1 MTVMLQAGSFADARL
16 LCHAKE
22 RRCHASRVRLVLR
35 VALQQ
40 SRRAAHAAEPRHGP
54 RQALQA
60 MRRCFVGGGEVNP
73 PCPPVGVAQLLEP
86 RRGGRPRCEQCIDT
100 GVQLRDAGA
109 QLGPQRLARLLAPL
123 LTPQGPCPPGR
134 GRRAVRRH
142 GRRRRW
148 HVQRECELVG
158 DDVPPGRILVCLLQH
173 GTPSGCIGGVAP
185 KTRRRARLERVAVP
199 SGAVRQD
206 EARGVVS
213 GRMRCT
219 RIRAA
224 HLAVC
229 VPRPACV
236 WRRPQPPATQLHQ
249 PRDVSCAH
257 AARRHDAHAG
267 HVQLYEVLARMHHDV
282 RAPRYSPHTPR
293 HDAVGDILPRVLY
306 AEQHHMAAACADQE
320 PGRRSRVWLPCET
333 RAVPR
338 HVVVVTQAGHVDVAQ
353 TRRARIQTHAAS
365 CIDRR

>member
-1 MTVMLQAGSFADARL
+1 MAGTAGTAPPLGCGGAVDGGAGRG
-16 LCHAKE
+16 
-22 RRCHASRVRLVLR
+22 RGGVR
-35 VALQQ
+35 A
-40 SRRAAHAAEPRHGP
+40 
-54 RQALQA
+54 
-60 MRRCFVGGGEVNP
+60 GG
-73 PCPPVGVAQLLEP
+73 
-86 RRGGRPRCEQCIDT
+86 RGGRHPSPRPWLGRSLRRTCGRDST
-100 GVQLRDAGA
+100 GCWWCRRSRCSFAG
-109 QLGPQRLARLLAPL
+109 
-123 LTPQGPCPPGR
+123 
-134 GRRAVRRH
+134 RRH

-185 KTRRRARLERVAVP
+185 KTRRRTRLQRVAVP
-199 SGAVRQD
+199 ARAVRQD

-213 GRMRCT
+213 GRMRCV
-219 RIRAA
+219 RVCAA
-224 HLAVC
+224 HRAVL

-236 WRRPQPPATQLHQ
+236 RRRPQPPATQLHQ

-333 RAVPR
+333 RALPR

>member
-123 LTPQGPCPPGR
+123 LTPQRPCPPGR
-134 GRRAVRRH
+134 GRSPS
-142 GRRRRW
+142 
-148 HVQRECELVG
+148 VG
-158 DDVPPGRILVCLLQH
+158 TR
-173 GTPSGCIGGVAP
+173 GGVGGMCSVNASLWVM
-185 KTRRRARLERVAVP
+185 TYRQ
-199 SGAVRQD
+199 GA
-206 EARGVVS
+206 S
-213 GRMRCT
+213 
-219 RIRAA
+219 
-224 HLAVC
+224 
-229 VPRPACV
+229 
-236 WRRPQPPATQLHQ
+236 
-249 PRDVSCAH
+249 S
-257 AARRHDAHAG
+257 
-267 HVQLYEVLARMHHDV
+267 
-282 RAPRYSPHTPR
+282 S
-293 HDAVGDILPRVLY
+293 
-306 AEQHHMAAACADQE
+306 
-320 PGRRSRVWLPCET
+320 
-333 RAVPR
+333 
-338 HVVVVTQAGHVDVAQ
+338 
-353 TRRARIQTHAAS
+353 AS
-365 CIDRR
+365 CSMAHHPDASVA